1 MAGGRLELRGL
12 QAGYGDAVV
21 LHSVDLV
28 VPEGQVVALL
38 GANGAGKT
46 TLLRAASGL
55 LQPTHGQLLLD
66 DQDITSWPAHQ
77 RARAGVGHV
86 PEGRGIFR
94 NLTVRQNLRL
104 QAKNISV
111 DEAIERAV
119 GAFPIL
125 GERLEQVAGTM
136 SGGQQQ
142 MLALVRGY
150 LDGPRFLLLDE
161 VSMGLAPIIV
171 DEIFDFLQ
179 RLTAQ
184 GTGLLLVE
192 QYVSRALA
200 LADLV
205 YVLNRGEVVFC
216 GEPAEVDADALF
228 EQYLGA
234 SA

>member
-1 MAGGRLELRGL
+1 MAGGRLELRDI

-21 LHSVDLV
+21 LRSVDLV

-55 LQPTHGQLLLD
+55 LQPTQGQLLLD
-66 DQDITSWPAHQ
+66 DQDITRWPAHQ

-161 VSMGLAPIIV
+161 VSMGLAPIVV

-205 YVLNRGEVVFC
+205 YVLNQGEVVFC

>member
-1 MAGGRLELRGL
+1 MTGGRLELRDL
-12 QAGYGDAVV
+12 QAGYGDSVV
-21 LHSVDLV
+21 LRSVDLV

-55 LQPTHGQLLLD
+55 LQPTRGQLLLD
-66 DQDITSWPAHQ
+66 GQDITRWPAHQ

-161 VSMGLAPIIV
+161 VSMGLAPIVV

>member
-1 MAGGRLELRGL
+1 MTGGRLELRGL

-161 VSMGLAPIIV
+161 VSMGLAPIVV

>member
-1 MAGGRLELRGL
+1 MTGGRLELRGL

-111 DEAIERAV
+111 DEANERAV
-119 GAFPIL
+119 GAYPIL

-161 VSMGLAPIIV
+161 VSMGLAPIVV

-205 YVLNRGEVVFC
+205 YVLNQGEVVFC